1 MEANFLESQ
10 NKVFRLKND
19 ILHYKE
25 QLQIKDKEILE
36 LNEELHTLKEELIM
50 RLDYRG
56 AW

>member
-56 AW
+56 A